1 MARPSR
7 WLRVRI
13 RIDRVAAAALSVLAA
28 PAIALLALLVRRHD
42 GGPPLIRVPRVGA
55 AGEVFGM
62 WKLRSMRVESAD
74 GRAAGAALT
83 SSDDDRVTPIGRRMR
98 ALHLDELP
106 QLFNVVSGEMC
117 LLGPRPEAPEYVEMD
132 VAEWEAVLAVPP
144 GIAGPTQLIVGDW
157 ERVEIDRDET
167 GMAYRRVVV
176 PVKLA
181 IDNWYT
187 AAASPTLDLLVLW
200 SLAAHVLPG
209 RSSERLRRTVGAEV
223 PDAELALQHDASARE
238 CR

>member
-1 MARPSR
+1 M
-7 WLRVRI
+7 
-13 RIDRVAAAALSVLAA
+13 
-28 PAIALLALLVRRHD
+28 LALLIRRHD
-42 GGPPLIRVPRVGA
+42 GGPPLIQVPRVGA
-55 AGEVFGM
+55 AGVVFGM

-106 QLFNVVSGEMC
+106 QLFNVVRGEMC
-117 LLGPRPEAPEYVEMD
+117 LLGPRPEAPEYVEMSD
-132 VAEWEAVLAVPP
+132 DEWNAVLAVPP

-167 GMAYRRVVV
+167 GMAYRQVVV

-181 IDNWYT
+181 IDNWYISD
-187 AAASPTLDLLVLW
+187 ASPMLDLLVLR

-209 RSSERLRRTVGAEV
+209 GSVGRLQRVVAAEV
-223 PDAELALQHDASARE
+223 PDAEPALRMMPGARE
-238 CR
+238 RR